1 VFLEEELMERGKYFK
16 YIFIAPT
23 LVILAV
29 TAFYPMYFALDT
41 SFHRWKLTR
50 SIEPEKFIG
59 LDNYTRAFEDDNFI
73 NSFKVSLEI
82 VAISVPL
89 SVILGL
95 AIALLLQ
102 KATYLNIF
110 SRTFLI
116 LPFTIAPALKG
127 YLWRFM
133 LNPEFGMFDNLVD
146 KLIPPLADIVWLE
159 KSFWAIFMVS
169 LTEIWGWAPL
179 IALMFLGGLSTID
192 QEVIDAAR
200 TDGANSLQTMLYV
213 TLPMLRPLI
222 LLITVLR
229 IIFSLR
235 LFDQVVTMTGGGPGN
250 STETLNYFVY
260 ENAFRFFDMG
270 YASAVGYI
278 LMLIMLVM
286 TYIYVRL
293 LLKGSR

>member
-1 VFLEEELMERGKYFK
+1 MHRGKYFK

-23 LVILAV
+23 LIILTATAV
-29 TAFYPMYFALDT
+29 YPMYFALVT

-50 SIEPEKFIG
+50 SITRGPYIG

-73 NSFKVSLEI
+73 NSLRVTLGI
-82 VAISVPL
+82 VAISVPI

-95 AIALLLQ
+95 IFALLLQ
-102 KATYLNIF
+102 RSTRLNIF
-110 SRTFLI
+110 TKTFLI
-116 LPFTIAPALKG
+116 LPFTVAPALKG

-133 LNPEFGMFDNLVD
+133 LNPDFGMFDRIVD
-146 KLIPPLADIVWLE
+146 ILIPPLAGFVWLE
-159 KSFWAIFMVS
+159 KSFWALFMLS

-179 IALMFLGGLSTID
+179 IALIFLGGLATID
-192 QEVIDAAR
+192 QEVLDAAR
-200 TDGANSLQTMLYV
+200 TDGANALQTMMYV

-250 STETLNYFVY
+250 STVTLNFFVY
-260 ENAFRFFDMG
+260 QNAFRFFDMG

-278 LMLIMLVM
+278 LMLLMFVM

-293 LLKGSR
+293 LLKGSK

>member
-1 VFLEEELMERGKYFK
+1 MQRGKYFK

-23 LVILAV
+23 LLVLSA
-29 TAFYPMYFALDT
+29 TAIYPMYFALET
-41 SFHRWKLTR
+41 SFRRWKLTR
-50 SIEPEKFIG
+50 STTPGKFIG
-59 LDNYTRAFEDDNFI
+59 LENYKRAFEDDNFI
-73 NSFKVSLEI
+73 HSFKVSLEV

-102 KATYLNIF
+102 KPTRLN
-110 SRTFLI
+110 TVAKTLLI
-116 LPFTIAPALKG
+116 LPFTVAPALKG

-133 LNPEFGMFDNLVD
+133 LNPDFGMFDRIVD
-146 KLIPPLADIVWLE
+146 TIIPPLAGIVWLE
-159 KSFWAIFMVS
+159 KTFWALFMLS

-179 IALMFLGGLSTID
+179 IALIFLGGLSTID
-192 QEVIDAAR
+192 QEMLDAAR
-200 TDGANSLQTMLYV
+200 TDGANALQTMLYV

-222 LLITVLR
+222 LLVTVLR

-235 LFDQVVTMTGGGPGN
+235 MFDQVVTLTGGGPGD

-260 ENAFRFFDMG
+260 QNAFRFFDMG

-278 LMLIMLVM
+278 LMLMMFVM

-293 LLKGSR
+293 LLKGSK